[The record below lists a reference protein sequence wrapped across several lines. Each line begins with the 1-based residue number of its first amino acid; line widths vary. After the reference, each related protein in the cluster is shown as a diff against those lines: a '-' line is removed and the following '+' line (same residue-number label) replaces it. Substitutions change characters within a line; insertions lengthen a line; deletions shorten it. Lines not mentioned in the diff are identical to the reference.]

1 MDLFQWNEA
10 FEIGFSTIDEQHH
23 HLVDVTN
30 QFGDLLAEDGVIP
43 QDTDDLLEE
52 LLSYTTYHFKEEED
66 LMLRAGVDNRHIQ
79 QHQQKHQQF
88 FQDVFIQ
95 QRQCSPGTPLME
107 KDLFEYLIN
116 WLIFHIL
123 GCDRNMARQ
132 ISMIEKGASAAEA
145 YQAEEQGLDVATQ
158 TLLSALTNLFNQVS
172 DRNRQLAEFNQTLE
186 LKVEKRTQ
194 ALFQANQ
201 KLEKL
206 SITDALT
213 GLTNRRFAMQTLTS
227 LWKISKSMDL
237 GCMLVDADNFKE
249 INDTY
254 GHDAG
259 DVVLRNLAKK
269 LQDAMRTDDIVCR
282 LGGDEFLIIC
292 PDTDAE
298 GLIHVA
304 NQMHAQVVRENIS
317 FRGGVWQSSISVGLA
332 LKTAAMGKPEDLIK
346 EADNGV
352 YASKKSGRNCVRWIR

>member
-23 HLVDVTN
+23 HLFDVTN
-30 QFGDLLAEDGVIP
+30 QFGVLLAKDGVIP
-43 QDTDDLLEE
+43 QDTDALLEE
-52 LLSYTTYHFKEEED
+52 LLSYTTYHFREEEE
-66 LMLRAGVDNRHIQ
+66 LMLRAGVDSRHIQ
-79 QHQQKHQQF
+79 RHQQKHKQF
-88 FQDVFIQ
+88 FQDVFL
-95 QRQCSPGTPLME
+95 QRRQWSPGTLLIE
-107 KDLFEYLIN
+107 KGLFEYLIN
-116 WLIFHIL
+116 WLIYHIL

-132 ISMIEKGASAAEA
+132 IGMIEKGASAADA

-158 TLLSALTNLFNQVS
+158 TLLKALTHLFNQVS
-172 DRNRQLAEFNQTLE
+172 DRNRQLGEFNQTLE
-186 LKVEKRTQ
+186 LKVEERTK
-194 ALFQANQ
+194 ALFEANQ
-201 KLEKL
+201 RLEKL

-227 LWKISKSMDL
+227 LWKTSKAMDL

-259 DVVLRNLAKK
+259 DVVLRELAKK

-292 PDTDAE
+292 PNTDAK

-304 NQMHAQVVRENIS
+304 NQMHAQVIGQDIS
-317 FRGGVWQSSISVGLA
+317 FQGGVWQGSISVGLA
-332 LKTAAMGKPEDLIK
+332 LKTAAMETPEDLIK

-352 YASKKSGRNCVRWIR
+352 YASKKSGRNCIRWIR